1 MKLFLL
7 ILAAFL
13 TTDLYAQVT
22 PLEQLN
28 FGKIV
33 IIDNQSVSSMTLLPS
48 NINTLTNKIYLL
60 EKGHAAELLLKD
72 TLHVS
77 R

>member
-1 MKLFLL
+1 MKLILL
-7 ILAAFL
+7 ILAVFL

-33 IIDNQSVSSMTLLPS
+33 ISDNQSVSSITLLPS
-48 NINTLTNKIYLL
+48 NTNTLTNKIYLL
-60 EKGHAAELLLKD
+60 EKGHAA
-72 TLHVS
+72 
-77 R
+77 

>member
-48 NINTLTNKIYLL
+48 NTNTLTNKIYLL
-60 EKGHAAELLLKD
+60 EKAMQPNCCLKD